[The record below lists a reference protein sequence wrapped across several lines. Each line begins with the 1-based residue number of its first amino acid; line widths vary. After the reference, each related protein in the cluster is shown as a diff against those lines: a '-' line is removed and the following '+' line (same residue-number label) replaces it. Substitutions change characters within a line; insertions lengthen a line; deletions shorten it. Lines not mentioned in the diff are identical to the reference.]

1 MMSDNYADII
11 NRLRQRR
18 EELGLSYQDLAQ
30 LTGMSKSTLQRYETG
45 DIRNL
50 PVSKIPIL
58 ASALHMSI
66 PELTGWNDASASQPI
81 DLTDIERSRIQ
92 KMRTA
97 PPAILEAIDKL
108 LE

>member
-1 MMSDNYADII
+1 MSDNYTDII
-11 NRLRQRR
+11 SRIRQRR
-18 EELGLSYQDLAQ
+18 EELGLSYQDLAS

-45 DIRNL
+45 EIRNL

-66 PELTGWNDASASQPI
+66 PELTGWRDASSRST
-81 DLTDIERSRIQ
+81 DLTDAEWSRVQ
-92 KMRTA
+92 KMRSA